1 MKMLMRLLRSLV
13 SGLSLMMVFCVGMF
27 TLDALASLIDY
38 KEIVWERRS
47 PMTQLAHSL
56 VLTHDW
62 QWATSLPLL
71 LIGFTWLAWQADEPA
86 MVFYER
92 GLFSFIFVA
101 VLAGGLPL
109 LAHGQLVTPKDFHVA
124 DLIVPMLS
132 ALPLCT
138 AIFRHR
144 AYRTHNHQ
152 A

>member
-1 MKMLMRLLRSLV
+1 
-13 SGLSLMMVFCVGMF
+13 MMVFCVGMF

-47 PMTQLAHSL
+47 LITQLSHSL
-56 VLTHDW
+56 VLTHSW
-62 QWATSLPLL
+62 QLATSLPLL
-71 LIGFTWLAWQADEPA
+71 LIGFTWLAWQADEPVI
-86 MVFYER
+86 VFYER
-92 GLFSFIFVA
+92 VLISFIFVG
-101 VLAGGLPL
+101 VLAGGFPL
-109 LAHGQLVTPKDFHVA
+109 LAHGKLMPSKDFHVM

-144 AYRTHNHQ
+144 ACRTQKHQ